1 MFKANLIVILG
12 PTAMG
17 KTKLAAH
24 VAHQLQTEI
33 ISADSRQVYRGMD
46 IGTGK
51 DYTDYV
57 VENQQIPYHLIDI
70 VDAGGVYHINQ
81 FKQDFFAVFK
91 QLAQKRVLPILCGG
105 TGLYIDAI
113 LRNLAYTSIPNNH
126 ELRASLSPLNHEQ
139 LVTYF
144 NQLPVTEFTQ
154 KADLSTAKRTIR
166 AIEICDYL
174 LQFEFIPVQYPTL
187 YPLLFGLS
195 STIEW
200 RSQRILERLH
210 YRLNHGLIEEVQ
222 GLLDSGIP
230 QEQLIYYGLEYKFVT
245 QHLTGVMSYQA
256 LEELLGRAIIQY
268 AKRQMTYFRKME
280 RDGHRIH
287 WIDATLSR
295 EEQCK
300 IIQNH
305 LQNHSAE

>member
-1 MFKANLIVILG
+1 MFNANLIVILG

-24 VAHQLQTEI
+24 VAHQLQSEI
-33 ISADSRQVYRGMD
+33 ISADSRQVYKGMD

-51 DYTDYV
+51 DYADYV
-57 VENQQIPYHLIDI
+57 VEKQQIPYHLIDI
-70 VDAGGVYHINQ
+70 VDAGDAYHVNQ

-91 QLAQKRVLPILCGG
+91 QLVQKRVLPILCGG

-126 ELRASLSPLNHEQ
+126 ELRASLLALSHEQ
-139 LVTYF
+139 LVSYF
-144 NQLPVTEFTQ
+144 KQLPITEFTA

-174 LQFEFIPVQYPTL
+174 LQFEFIPVQYPAL

-200 RSQRILERLH
+200 RSQRILERLN

-222 GLLDSGIP
+222 GLLDRGIP

-280 RDGHRIH
+280 RDGHHIH

-295 EEQCK
+295 EEQYK
-300 IIQNH
+300 IIQTH
-305 LQNHSAE
+305 LQNHSNQ